1 MKLRFP
7 LTPFSWGN
15 NTNKNMNSSSITYD
29 GGTLSCSG
37 ITKNI
42 NLNTALGKLDAKIC
56 SFSGGLSSVALSST
70 DLLVSGSPLTSNGTI
85 TANIK
90 NNAVSFNKM
99 QQISSGILL
108 GRSTIGTGN
117 IETITIGGGLSLSGG
132 VLSAGGGT
140 GTVTSVSINS
150 TDLSVSGSPITSVGT
165 ITLNINSEAIT
176 YGKIQTVSGSK
187 LLGNPTGSAIS
198 PEEISLDSTLLFS
211 GSDLGVNPDSTIQQ
225 VMVSEEGTNIGNRRE
240 INFISGANTTIT
252 VTDDGSNNRVN
263 ITIDSAGGS
272 GGGTP
277 GGSDGQL
284 QYNNSSSF
292 GGTIAGI
299 YSTTGNLFSYIAQL
313 ATDIPLTIQGALSQS
328 ANLQNWTDDSSTVLA
343 SISSTGVFNASN
355 ISGTNSGDQTITLTG
370 DVTGSGTSS
379 FTATVANSA
388 ITYAK
393 IQDVTGQRLFGR
405 YSGSAGVGQEISIGT
420 GLALNSSTGV
430 LSSTGVTSIA
440 LSGSNGI
447 GISGSPITTSGTIT
461 LSLGAITPSSVN
473 GLTLTAQST
482 GFTISGGTSSKT
494 LTLSD
499 NATLSGTNSG
509 NVSLSGENYLSLSGQ
524 AITVGAV
531 NLSGTNATGTLAAA
545 RMPALTGDVTT
556 SAGAVATTIG
566 AQAVSYAKIQNV
578 TGQRLV
584 GRYSGTNGSMQ
595 EIILGTG
602 LSLDTSTG
610 TLTATG
616 GGGGGA
622 SFDVLS
628 TFISQPNVT
637 LAATTNNFIN
647 FNGDAFSTTQN
658 DKIFIIP
665 CSGFIKN
672 MFVLLSGTQP
682 STGALTFTLMKGST
696 VGTVANTLLT
706 LTIASSTAAG
716 TGTVYSNTVNSIS
729 VNVGD
734 IIVVK
739 AVNSASSASAKIIN
753 VSFLFTNS

>member
-7 LTPFSWGN
+7 LNPFSWGN

-37 ITKNI
+37 ITKNM
-42 NLNTALGKLDAKIC
+42 NLNIALGKLDAKIC
-56 SFSGGLSSVALSST
+56 SFSGGLSSVGLSST
-70 DLLVSGSPLTSNGTI
+70 DLLVSNSPLTSNGTI

-108 GRSTIGTGN
+108 GRSTSGTGN

-140 GTVTSVSINS
+140 GTVTSVALSS
-150 TDLSVSGSPITSVGT
+150 TDLSVSGSPITSAGT
-165 ITLNINSEAIT
+165 ITLNINPEAVT

-198 PEEISLDSTLLFS
+198 PEEISLDGTLLFS
-211 GSDLGVNPDSTIQQ
+211 GTDLGVNPDSTIQQ
-225 VMVSEEGTNIGNRRE
+225 VVVSEEGTNIGNRRE

-263 ITIDSAGGS
+263 VTIDSAGGG

-292 GGTIAGI
+292 GGTIAGT

-328 ANLQNWTDDSSTVLA
+328 SNLQNWTDDSSTILA

-355 ISGTNSGDQTITLTG
+355 ISGTNTGDQTITLTG

-379 FTATVANSA
+379 FAATVANSA

-393 IQDVTGQRLFGR
+393 IQN
-405 YSGSAGVGQEISIGT
+405 I
-420 GLALNSSTGV
+420 
-430 LSSTGVTSIA
+430 
-440 LSGSNGI
+440 
-447 GISGSPITTSGTIT
+447 
-461 LSLGAITPSSVN
+461 
-473 GLTLTAQST
+473 
-482 GFTISGGTSSKT
+482 
-494 LTLSD
+494 
-499 NATLSGTNSG
+499 
-509 NVSLSGENYLSLSGQ
+509 
-524 AITVGAV
+524 
-531 NLSGTNATGTLAAA
+531 
-545 RMPALTGDVTT
+545 
-556 SAGAVATTIG
+556 
-566 AQAVSYAKIQNV
+566 

-595 EIILGTG
+595 EVILGTG

-628 TFISQPNVT
+628 TFISQPNIT

-739 AVNSASSASAKIIN
+739 AVNSASSTSAKIIN
-753 VSFLFTNS
+753 ISFLFTNS